1 MDMAAVEKRKSV
13 GLRNKT
19 FLPLRMFT
27 SSLIGQEKII
37 TTLNKVLED
46 PPNIFISGVY
56 GSGKTTI
63 LHEFISTYFKTKKI
77 TPSHESILWL
87 SSEQDRGIHCVRQ
100 SVAEF
105 VRHTSATPGIYRWII
120 VDDADSLP
128 IISQQALRRPM
139 ETHSHTTRF
148 IFCSRYSTDL
158 IQPLRSRC
166 MHLELNFISPM
177 ELIHY
182 FINLKT
188 ITISQEAL
196 SIFISILHSPT
207 EIRNACRILRKK
219 FESQVPYEI
228 QANDIVSLISAPSFS
243 LCMELLKAFIL
254 KQDDKMLSIFI
265 ELWATGISYEDFLH
279 EIDSSI
285 TTIGIIPAKE
295 SQKIHQILLKGWI
308 YFAQGKTHTLDMMRL
323 FLE

>member
-1 MDMAAVEKRKSV
+1 MM
-13 GLRNKT
+13 N
-19 FLPLRMFT
+19 
-27 SSLIGQEKII
+27 SSLICQEEPISL
-37 TTLNKVLED
+37 LNKVLSD
-46 PPNIFISGVY
+46 PPHLFFSGGY

-63 LHEFISTYFKTKKI
+63 LHEFLSAYFKNKNMIPKRDM
-77 TPSHESILWL
+77 ILWL

-148 IFCSRYSTDL
+148 IFCSRHSTDL

-166 MHLELNFISPM
+166 MHIELDTISPTM
-177 ELIHY
+177 LVDY
-182 FINLKT
+182 FLKKQGCNTVT
-188 ITISQEAL
+188 IATSAL
-196 SIFISILHSPT
+196 AVFMSMAQTPT
-207 EIRNACRILRKK
+207 QIRNITRILGHNYGDRG
-219 FESQVPYEI
+219 PYEI
-228 QANDIVSLISAPSFS
+228 TSQDILDNFSAPSFS
-243 LCMELLKAFIL
+243 LCLNLLKSYVRNNEDEMI
-254 KQDDKMLSIFI
+254 SIFI
-265 ELWATGISYEDFLH
+265 ELWTTGISYEDFLH
-279 EIDSSI
+279 ELDSSLYMM
-285 TTIGIIPAKE
+285 GIVPAKI
-295 SQKIHQILLKGWI
+295 SQKIHQLLLRGWI